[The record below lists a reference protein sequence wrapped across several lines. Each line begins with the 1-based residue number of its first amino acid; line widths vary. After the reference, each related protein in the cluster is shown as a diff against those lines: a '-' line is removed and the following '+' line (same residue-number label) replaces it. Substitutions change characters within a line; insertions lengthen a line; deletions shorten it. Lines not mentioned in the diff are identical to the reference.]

1 LNWRVLWTTF
11 GLIFLA
17 ELGDKTQLTT
27 MALAAES
34 KSPRSVFAGAATA
47 LVLSSLLGVLL
58 GGVISRYVPP
68 HLIRG
73 GAGALFIIIGILLV
87 SGRF

>member
-1 LNWRVLWTTF
+1 MNWRVLWATF
-11 GLIFLA
+11 GLVFLA

-34 KSPRSVFAGAATA
+34 KSPGSVFVGAATA
-47 LVLSSLLGVLL
+47 LVLASLIGVLL
-58 GGVISRYVPP
+58 GGVISRFVPA
-68 HLIRG
+68 HVIRG
-73 GAGALFIIIGILLV
+73 GAGALFIVIGILLV